1 MAATGDFPLV
11 TAAAGE
17 TVAAVL
23 ERLAGAPGEDVVVV
37 DRGRVVGL
45 ANRSEL
51 RVADRRAPVEEVM
64 EPRLTDVLEARL
76 AAEEPVARRLVHRLP
91 WLLIGLAGAMASAIL
106 MGAFDARLEANVVI
120 AFFVPA
126 IVYMAD
132 AVGTQT
138 EAVLIRALAAGV
150 RTRAI
155 VTRELLSGLI
165 MGLAVGVAFF
175 VFAAVGWGDARVAIA
190 VALALVAS
198 CSVATA
204 VAMILPTIFQR
215 LGRDPAF
222 GSGPLATV
230 VQDLLS
236 IAVYFAIVSV
246 VVF

>member
-1 MAATGDFPLV
+1 MTATGEQELPIDLDGGLRLRRSTSDDAEPLAEFNRWIHRDEGV
-11 TAAAGE
+11 TAPDE
-17 TVAAVL
+17 TV
-23 ERLAGAPGEDVVVV
+23 GQ
-37 DRGRVVGL
+37 
-45 ANRSEL
+45 
-51 RVADRRAPVEEVM
+51 
-64 EPRLTDVLEARL
+64 
-76 AAEEPVARRLVHRLP
+76 
-91 WLLIGLAGAMASAIL
+91 W
-106 MGAFDARLEANVVI
+106 
-120 AFFVPA
+120 
-126 IVYMAD
+126 
-132 AVGTQT
+132 
-138 EAVLIRALAAGV
+138 
-150 RTRAI
+150 
-155 VTRELLSGLI
+155 TRELLSGLI

-222 GSGPLATV
+222 GSGPLAPV